1 MKLESVDLLEIRRN
15 NIQRLVEQYG
25 SFGELNHKMGRSR
38 RDTDIEDVFF
48 AKRDDGSRYTRSR
61 QTMLSHRIERS
72 LGLPSGWMDM
82 ENPPIVQEI
91 KNEPEQR
98 KLHAPVQKSA
108 LALELEKVVV
118 KNGTLEQ
125 KTADRAQERLKTVPS
140 VQTATERTE
149 PQATVRA
156 RLLIMRRKKLGG
168 NASPAVLFEQNKS
181 DPLGSAKKV
190 SSVEKEI
197 PAASELKLPAVPV
210 LTETVASPVQ
220 ESVRQTPAPLPVGK
234 SDSCEGKTIVVPVLS
249 SADFEGL
256 QWSETVEIPQR
267 VLAGREKH
275 VLRGYRCIGTNFVS
289 AFAEGAFAVV
299 DISGGRYAGE
309 GFYLIRINGRFA
321 VRRITELVKGGYLFF
336 FSVAHYEKLDSI
348 KGVEFVGQII
358 WIEKEA

>member
-1 MKLESVDLLEIRRN
+1 
-15 NIQRLVEQYG
+15 
-25 SFGELNHKMGRSR
+25 
-38 RDTDIEDVFF
+38 
-48 AKRDDGSRYTRSR
+48 
-61 QTMLSHRIERS
+61 
-72 LGLPSGWMDM
+72 
-82 ENPPIVQEI
+82 
-91 KNEPEQR
+91 
-98 KLHAPVQKSA
+98 
-108 LALELEKVVV
+108 
-118 KNGTLEQ
+118 
-125 KTADRAQERLKTVPS
+125 
-140 VQTATERTE
+140 
-149 PQATVRA
+149 
-156 RLLIMRRKKLGG
+156 MRRKKLGG

-190 SSVEKEI
+190 SGVEKEI
-197 PAASELKLPAVPV
+197 PAAPELKLPAVPV

-220 ESVRQTPAPLPVGK
+220 ESAQQTPAPLPVGE

-249 SADFEGL
+249 SADFDGR

-336 FSVAHYEKLDSI
+336 FSDAHYEKVDSI

-358 WIEKEA
+358 WIDKEA